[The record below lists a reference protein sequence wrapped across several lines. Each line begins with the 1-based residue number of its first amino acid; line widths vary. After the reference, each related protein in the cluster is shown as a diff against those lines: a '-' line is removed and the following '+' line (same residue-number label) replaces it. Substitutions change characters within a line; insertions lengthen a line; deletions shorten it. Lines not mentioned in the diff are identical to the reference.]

1 MTMRILSIEQLI
13 SYFIIAVRIFQKDT
27 VLYFGFKMC

>member
-13 SYFIIAVRIFQKDT
+13 SYFIIVVRIFQMDT